1 ITIKRTGEGGPHR
14 KLGMERQHL
23 IDRRGRM
30 LRLWAPAEAKKPVNI
45 QAVSEKRKSQNKDYT
60 NVRNQFLIEHPRCQV
75 RGCNK
80 VSEEIHHRRG
90 RTGDLLTDPKFFL
103 AVCRDHHMEIEQD
116 PVWAKEQGYSLSRL
130 KK

>member
-1 ITIKRTGEGGPHR
+1 
-14 KLGMERQHL
+14 MESQYL
-23 IDRRGRM
+23 IQRRARM
-30 LRLWAPAEAKKPVNI
+30 LGISAPAEAKKPVKI
-45 QAVSEKRKSQNKDYT
+45 KAVSEKRKSQNKEYT
-60 NVRNQFLIEHPRCQV
+60 KVRKQFLIEHPRCQV